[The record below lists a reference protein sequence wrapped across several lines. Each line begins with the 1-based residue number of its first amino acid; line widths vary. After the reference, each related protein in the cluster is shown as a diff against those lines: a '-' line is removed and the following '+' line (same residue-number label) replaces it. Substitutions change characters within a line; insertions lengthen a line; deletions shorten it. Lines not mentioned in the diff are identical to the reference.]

1 MNMPAFQFRLTTVLR
16 LREAVRDER
25 RGELAD
31 ALRVDSAL
39 RDKLA
44 EFAAE
49 LNSLR
54 LECHRA
60 SGPGRVPID
69 GLLDAQR
76 FELHVRGEQAT
87 VQSQLQALAGEI
99 ERRRLALVEADR
111 EVRVLEKLREA
122 RQAEHAVDERRQE
135 AKELDEVAARCVAR
149 EDGP

>member
-1 MNMPAFQFRLTTVLR
+1 MPAFQFRLTTVLR

-31 ALRVDSAL
+31 ALRVEAAL
-39 RDKLA
+39 RERLG

-49 LNSLR
+49 LESLR
-54 LECHRA
+54 RQCQRVN
-60 SGPGRVPID
+60 GPGRVPID

-76 FELHVRGEQAT
+76 FELHVRGEQAA

-111 EVRVLEKLREA
+111 EVRVLEKLRET
-122 RQAEHAVDERRQE
+122 RQAEHADDERRQE
-135 AKELDEVAARCVAR
+135 AKELDEVATRCVVR
-149 EDGP
+149 EDRP